1 MVIVLLIGLALFGYA
16 FCLVLKAAG
25 FRRARIGATLTAM
38 RAYGFQGAGGPSAAA
53 ATAKGVPGAVN
64 DLATRLGMLV
74 ASRTGLMREEQ
85 LRRELRAAGMY
96 TTPPLRFMGYR
107 VLLGLGLPLLWLWIS
122 VSGHSSPAKAILGLI
137 VAFFAGW
144 QGPLLLIRR
153 RARYRLD
160 EIDYQMPELI
170 DVLVTTV
177 EGGVGF
183 SGSLQM
189 ASQRMHGP
197 LGEELRLTLQEQDM
211 GLSTGEALQHLAARA
226 DTPSMRTFVRAI
238 VQGEQLGVSIGK
250 IMRDLATEMR
260 KTRRA
265 KAEERAQK
273 APTKMLF
280 PLVFLIF
287 PAMFVVLLGPA
298 IISIFHSLKGSNF

>member
-1 MVIVLLIGLALFGYA
+1 MVIILLVGLALFGYA
-16 FCLVLKAAG
+16 FWLVLKAAG
-25 FRRARIGATLTAM
+25 FRRARIDATLTAM
-38 RAYGFQGAGGPSAAA
+38 RAYGFQGAAGPSVPDA
-53 ATAKGVPGAVN
+53 AKGVPGAVN
-64 DLATRLGMLV
+64 DLATRLGTVV
-74 ASRTGLMREEQ
+74 ASRTGLMREEE

-107 VLLGLGLPLLWLWIS
+107 VLLGIGLPVFWLWIG
-122 VSGHSSPAKAILGLI
+122 VSGHSSPAKVILGLI
-137 VAFFAGW
+137 LAFLAGW
-144 QGPLLLIRR
+144 QGPLLLVRR
-153 RARYRLD
+153 RARYRLE

-189 ASQRMHGP
+189 AAQRMHGP

-211 GLSTGEALQHLAARA
+211 GLSTDEALQHLVERA
-226 DTPSMRTFVRAI
+226 DTPSVRTFVRAI

-250 IMRDLATEMR
+250 IMRDLAIEMR
-260 KTRRA
+260 KTRRQ

-280 PLVFLIF
+280 PLIFLIF
-287 PAMFVVLLGPA
+287 PAMFVILLGPS
-298 IISIFHSLKGSNF
+298 IISIFHTLHGGV

>member
-1 MVIVLLIGLALFGYA
+1 MVIVLLVGLALFGYA
-16 FCLVLKAAG
+16 FWLVLKAAG
-25 FRRARIGATLTAM
+25 FRRARIDATLTAM
-38 RAYGFQGAGGPSAAA
+38 RAYGFQGAAGPSVSDAV
-53 ATAKGVPGAVN
+53 KGVPGAVN
-64 DLATRLGMLV
+64 DLATRLGTVV
-74 ASRTGLMREEQ
+74 ASRTGLMREEE

-107 VLLGLGLPLLWLWIS
+107 VLLGAGLPLLWLWIS
-122 VSGHSSPAKAILGLI
+122 ISGHSAPAKAILGLI
-137 VAFFAGW
+137 LAFLGGW
-144 QGPLLLIRR
+144 QGPLLLVRR
-153 RARYRLD
+153 RARYRLE

-177 EGGVGF
+177 EGGIGF

-189 ASQRMHGP
+189 AAQRMHGP

-211 GLSTGEALQHLAARA
+211 GLSTDEALQHLVERV
-226 DTPSMRTFVRAI
+226 DTPSVRTFVRAI

-250 IMRDLATEMR
+250 IMRDLAVEMR
-260 KTRRA
+260 KTRRQ

-280 PLVFLIF
+280 PLIFLIF
-287 PAMFVVLLGPA
+287 PAMFVILLGPA
-298 IISIFHSLKGSNF
+298 IISIFHTLHGGV

>member
-1 MVIVLLIGLALFGYA
+1 MVIVLLVGLALFGYA
-16 FCLVLKAAG
+16 FWLVLKAAG
-25 FRRARIGATLTAM
+25 FRRARIGETLAAM
-38 RAYGFQGAGGPSAAA
+38 RAYGFQGAGGPSVAD
-53 ATAKGVPGAVN
+53 TAKGVPGAVN
-64 DLATRLGMLV
+64 DLATRLGTVV
-74 ASRTGLMREEQ
+74 ASRTGLMREEE
-85 LRRELRAAGMY
+85 LLRELRAAGMY

-107 VLLGLGLPLLWLWIS
+107 VLLGVGLPLLWLWIS
-122 VSGHSSPAKAILGLI
+122 VTGHSSPAKAIFGLI
-137 VAFFAGW
+137 LAFLAGW
-144 QGPLLLIRR
+144 QGPLLLVRR
-153 RARYRLD
+153 RARYRLE

-189 ASQRMHGP
+189 AAQRMHGP

-211 GLSTGEALQHLAARA
+211 GLSTDEALQHLVERV
-226 DTPSMRTFVRAI
+226 DTPSVRTFVRAI

-260 KTRRA
+260 KTRRQ

-298 IISIFHSLKGSNF
+298 IIAIFHTLHGGL

>member
-1 MVIVLLIGLALFGYA
+1 MVIVLLIGLTLFGYA
-16 FCLVLKAAG
+16 FWLVLKAVG
-25 FRRARIGATLTAM
+25 FRRARIEETLASM
-38 RAYGFQGAGGPSAAA
+38 RVYGFQGAAGPSVADAV
-53 ATAKGVPGAVN
+53 KGVPGAVN
-64 DLATRLGMLV
+64 DLATRLGAVV
-74 ASRTGLMREEQ
+74 ATRTGLMREEE

-107 VLLGLGLPLLWLWIS
+107 VLLGIGLPVFWLWIG
-122 VSGHSSPAKAILGLI
+122 VSGHSSPAKVIFGLI
-137 VAFFAGW
+137 LAFLAGW
-144 QGPLLLIRR
+144 QGPLLLVRR
-153 RARYRLD
+153 RARYRLE

-189 ASQRMHGP
+189 AAQRMHGP

-211 GLSTGEALQHLAARA
+211 GLSTDEALQHLVERV
-226 DTPSMRTFVRAI
+226 DTPSVRTFVRAI

-260 KTRRA
+260 KTRRQ

-298 IISIFHSLKGSNF
+298 IISIFHTLHGGL